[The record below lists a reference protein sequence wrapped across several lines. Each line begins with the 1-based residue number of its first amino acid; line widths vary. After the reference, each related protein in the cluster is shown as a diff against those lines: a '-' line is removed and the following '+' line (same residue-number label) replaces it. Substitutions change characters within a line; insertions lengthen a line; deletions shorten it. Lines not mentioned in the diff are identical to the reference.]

1 MYSYLSRDGAYSQ
14 ASILVDYSGRRDAVD
29 RIVACMRRIPVDR
42 RRRDRYPMKAGAF
55 NYFDFY
61 RHELVGDEILLGEST
76 PAVTQ
81 AVRQAVDEFLDAEDS
96 DYTRINDYF
105 RCLAFR
111 PEAVAEA
118 VAEEAK

>member
-1 MYSYLSRDGAYSQ
+1 
-14 ASILVDYSGRRDAVD
+14 DAVD
-29 RIVACMRRIPVDR
+29 RIVACMRKIPVDR
-42 RRRDRYPMKAGAF
+42 RRRDRYPMKARAF

-61 RHELVGDEILLGEST
+61 HHQLVGDEILSGKST
-76 PAVTQ
+76 AAVTE

-105 RCLAFR
+105 SCLAFR